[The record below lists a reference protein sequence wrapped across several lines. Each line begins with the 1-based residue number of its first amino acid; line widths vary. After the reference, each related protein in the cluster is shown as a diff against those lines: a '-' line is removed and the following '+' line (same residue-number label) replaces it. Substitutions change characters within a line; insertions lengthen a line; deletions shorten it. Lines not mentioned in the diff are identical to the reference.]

1 MQIQKNRWE
10 DINIIK
16 SQNQKVL
23 RKKIEDIEKNNNIYF
38 ILNNIYNEY

>member
-10 DINIIK
+10 DINISK
-16 SQNQKVL
+16 NQNQKVL